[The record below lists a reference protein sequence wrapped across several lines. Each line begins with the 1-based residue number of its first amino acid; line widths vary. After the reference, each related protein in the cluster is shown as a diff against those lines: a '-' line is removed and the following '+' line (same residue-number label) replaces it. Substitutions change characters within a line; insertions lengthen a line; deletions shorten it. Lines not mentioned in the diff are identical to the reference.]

1 MNWLE
6 LFIETTNELAE
17 AISDALFEYVEGGV
31 AIEQFNDA
39 TRTADRWEDEVA
51 TGPVVVRAY
60 LPLDE
65 TTTQRRNQ
73 VEFALRCLNMALNE
87 QNITPISMPTYR
99 EVNTENW
106 AEKWKETYKPIRI
119 GKRVLIRP
127 SWIDPSEAQAQPNE
141 VELVLDPGQ
150 AFGTGLHP
158 TTQLCAAAL
167 EDLLPAGQGWRVF
180 DIGSGS
186 AILTVLA
193 AKLGASHVLGVD
205 TDMDAVRTGI
215 ENVELNGVADLIKID
230 QGSWDYTNERFDL
243 VVANILAPVI
253 IKMLGQGMAAR
264 GPRFIFSGI
273 LDTQADDVIIAMNAA
288 GIRLRERRQMLDWVC
303 LIGDSAEVS

>member
-6 LFIETTNELAE
+6 LSIETSNELAE

-31 AIEQFNDA
+31 VIEQFNDA
-39 TRTADRWEDEVA
+39 TRTADRWEDEAA

-65 TTTQRRNQ
+65 TTAQRRNQ
-73 VEFALRCLNMALNE
+73 VEFALRCLNMALHE
-87 QNITPISMPTYR
+87 QQINPIGMPVYR
-99 EVNTENW
+99 EVDTENW
-106 AEKWKETYKPIRI
+106 AEKWKENYKPIRI

-127 SWIDPSEAQAQPNE
+127 SWIDRAEVPTQLGE

-167 EDLLPAGQGWRVF
+167 EDVLQPHNAWRVF

-193 AKLGASHVLGVD
+193 AKLGAAYVLGVD

-215 ENVELNGVADLIKID
+215 DNVELNKVAHLVKID
-230 QGSWDYTNERFDL
+230 QGSWDYTHERFDL

-253 IKMLGQGMAAR
+253 IKMLVQGMAAR
-264 GPRFIFSGI
+264 GPRFVFSGI
-273 LDTQADDVIIAMNAA
+273 LDTQADAVIAAMNEA
-288 GIRLRERRQMLDWVC
+288 GIRLVDRRQMLDWVC
-303 LIGDSAEVS
+303 LIGETTI

>member
-1 MNWLE
+1 
-6 LFIETTNELAE
+6 
-17 AISDALFEYVEGGV
+17 
-31 AIEQFNDA
+31 
-39 TRTADRWEDEVA
+39 
-51 TGPVVVRAY
+51 
-60 LPLDE
+60 
-65 TTTQRRNQ
+65 
-73 VEFALRCLNMALNE
+73 MA
-87 QNITPISMPTYR
+87 
-99 EVNTENW
+99 
-106 AEKWKETYKPIRI
+106 
-119 GKRVLIRP
+119 
-127 SWIDPSEAQAQPNE
+127 
-141 VELVLDPGQ
+141 
-150 AFGTGLHP
+150 
-158 TTQLCAAAL
+158 
-167 EDLLPAGQGWRVF
+167 
-180 DIGSGS
+180 S